1 MPTPDATLMT
11 HSTTDG
17 DAWRGGLSVRR
28 VLAPV
33 FEHAGVVISVSMAL
47 ALVVVAYAG
56 LRPRQF
62 DAQLSFSTVGSARL
76 GSLGSSLP
84 AALLAAT
91 SSTGLQATPALL
103 ARLVRSHNVEV
114 RVARQHVPKRGDS
127 TVADLLMREHTG
139 GLADAKVADQ
149 VARAVRVESDRE
161 TGLVTVSARHAD
173 SALARVMVQRV
184 VDEVTS
190 VFQEAVKVHASDT
203 KSALTQRFEAAA
215 TRLRAA
221 EENAREFANRNRV
234 VAPFSPA
241 TIERDRFARELSLAQ
256 SLYEQVSVE
265 RESARSRELDEAP
278 AVVVVD
284 PIPRELIPVGR
295 NIIWKGLVALIL
307 GSVIVA
313 GIFVTADLLRRPSM
327 SPQDE
332 RVRFSRALATLPV
345 VRRFVH

>member
-1 MPTPDATLMT
+1 
-11 HSTTDG
+11 
-17 DAWRGGLSVRR
+17 
-28 VLAPV
+28 
-33 FEHAGVVISVSMAL
+33 
-47 ALVVVAYAG
+47 
-56 LRPRQF
+56 
-62 DAQLSFSTVGSARL
+62 
-76 GSLGSSLP
+76 
-84 AALLAAT
+84 
-91 SSTGLQATPALL
+91 
-103 ARLVRSHNVEV
+103 
-114 RVARQHVPKRGDS
+114 
-127 TVADLLMREHTG
+127 
-139 GLADAKVADQ
+139 
-149 VARAVRVESDRE
+149 
-161 TGLVTVSARHAD
+161 
-173 SALARVMVQRV
+173 MVQRV

-215 TRLRAA
+215 TRWRAA

-313 GIFVTADLLRRPSM
+313 GIFVTPDLLRRPRVV
-327 SPQDE
+327 PPDE
-332 RVRFSRALATLPV
+332 RVTVSPALPPRPV
-345 VRRFVH
+345 VSPLLHLC